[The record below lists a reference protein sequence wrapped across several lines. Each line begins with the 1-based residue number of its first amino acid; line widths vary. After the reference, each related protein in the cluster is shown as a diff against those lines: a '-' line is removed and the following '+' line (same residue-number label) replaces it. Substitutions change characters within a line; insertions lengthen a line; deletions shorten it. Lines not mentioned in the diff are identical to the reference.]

1 MRTIIFFILVLFLS
15 GCSIANNY
23 DALDRKKYDDRTNDA
38 CFTVRNYGSDL
49 KEHDYIYR
57 KHPGKILAL
66 WQNSIETLIA
76 LGVED
81 KIIACGGLGNEN
93 YLKKEHRQAYQSIKV
108 KSRQVF
114 SQEQVL
120 LMQPEFILGWF
131 FDFSGKGRSIGTT
144 DFWEKRGTNIYMN
157 LMNGAEFKSVH
168 TLDDEIKYIR
178 DVGKI
183 VAKEEKAQAIISSM
197 ERKINDTKA
206 KLKNKKPLRVLIVS
220 SFMKNISIYTPRTL
234 PGNIVTMLG
243 AETLGKEFERVG
255 EDEFIS
261 YEEILMM
268 NPDVIFFSSAPERD
282 KLILQRLQN
291 HPVMRKLRCVK
302 NNNYYTIPFYTIRSP
317 GVRVVDAVDIFAD
330 GISKAVKNYQ

>member
-1 MRTIIFFILVLFLS
+1 MKTIIFLILAIFIS
-15 GCSIANNY
+15 GCGW
-23 DALDRKKYDDRTNDA
+23 DRQTTFDEKSKYSEST
-38 CFTVRNYGSDL
+38 FTVKNYGSDL
-49 KEHDYIYR
+49 KEHDYVYK
-57 KHPGKILAL
+57 KHPDRILAL

-81 KIIACGGLGNEN
+81 KIVACGGLGNEN
-93 YLKKEHRQAYQSIKV
+93 YLKEEHKAAYHKIALR
-108 KSRQVF
+108 SRQVF

-144 DFWEKRGTNIYMN
+144 DFWEKRGTNVYMN
-157 LMNGAEFKSVH
+157 LMNGAEFKPVH

-178 DVGKI
+178 DVGK
-183 VAKEEKAQAIISSM
+183 VVDKEDKAQAIISSM
-197 ERKINDTKA
+197 EDQISETRV
-206 KLKNKKPLRVLIVS
+206 KLNNKKPLRVLIVS
-220 SFMKNISIYTPRTL
+220 SFMKNVSIYTPRTL

-243 AETLGKEFERVG
+243 AETLGKEHERIG
-255 EDEFIS
+255 EDEIIS

-268 NPDVIFFSSAPERD
+268 DPDVIFFSSAPERD
-282 KLILQRLQN
+282 KLMIQRLQN

-317 GVRVVDAVDIFAD
+317 GVRVVDAVDIFAK
-330 GISKAVKNYQ
+330 GISKAVDTSK

>member
-1 MRTIIFFILVLFLS
+1 MKTIIFLILAIFIS
-15 GCSIANNY
+15 GCG
-23 DALDRKKYDDRTNDA
+23 LDNQTSFTEKSKYSESG
-38 CFTVRNYGSDL
+38 FTVRNYGSDL
-49 KEHDYIYR
+49 KEHDYVYK
-57 KHPGKILAL
+57 KHPDRILAL

-81 KIIACGGLGNEN
+81 KIVACGGLGNEN
-93 YLKKEHRQAYQSIKV
+93 YLKEEHKASYHKIAVR
-108 KSRQVF
+108 SRQVF
-114 SQEQVL
+114 SQEHVL

-144 DFWEKRGTNIYMN
+144 DFWEKRGTNVYMN
-157 LMNGAEFKSVH
+157 LMNGAEFKPVH

-183 VAKEEKAQAIISSM
+183 VDKEEKAQAIISSM
-197 ERKINDTKA
+197 ERQISETRASLD
-206 KLKNKKPLRVLIVS
+206 NKKPLRVLIVS

-243 AETLGKEFERVG
+243 AETLGKEHERIG
-255 EDEFIS
+255 EDEIIS

-268 NPDVIFFSSAPERD
+268 DPDVIFFSSAPERD
-282 KLILQRLQN
+282 KLMIQRLQN
-291 HPVMRKLRCVK
+291 HPVMRKLRCIK

-317 GVRVVDAVDIFAD
+317 GVRVVDAVDIFAK
-330 GISKAVKNYQ
+330 GISKAVDTSK